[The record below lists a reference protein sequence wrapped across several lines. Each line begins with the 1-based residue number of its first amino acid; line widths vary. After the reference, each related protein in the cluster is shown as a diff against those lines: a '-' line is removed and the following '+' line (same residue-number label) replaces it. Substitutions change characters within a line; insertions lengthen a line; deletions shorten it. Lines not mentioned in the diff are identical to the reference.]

1 MDSDAGSFVA
11 RRRRRLLTVSH
22 LSVSLFLLFTFLLH
36 EFLVWLGFFTSL
48 VVASCRRSC
57 RCRLYILWLLFS
69 PFSSLLTAQVP
80 DLTLMT
86 CNSLTLV
93 ESSQISDLLMLQRT
107 LLSSS
112 PKMMNFLPSG
122 KIYPVR
128 FWCECGSCA
137 SPPCPILVRT
147 ISLNGSEH
155 YYQTIPARNLL
166 FKDPVTNLCS
176 PRTPLVAAPSD
187 DCSPLQSLLENNDQG
202 LSFGSEKS
210 PWIQHGNAGVHMFCL
225 ESMLVPLESEVKSTS
240 LFVRVKESSALMS
253 ELSQEKTI
261 SAIFSTISFWTTLP
275 KCMRRP
281 QLATSTPSQCSVS
294 SPNLR
299 LLKLETNSPLKLSF
313 MVKFH
318 QPSSRQGRERSLS
331 TSSFSKERII
341 LQTSLF
347 VRDRLI
353 PIAISEKLFN
363 PFTILLS
370 CLEVCTGSEDATRLV
385 LVMCSGGKGLFST
398 SQHIQHM
405 VTMVYE
411 SGFTVNLLS
420 THLSIVSFLL
430 SISSENLSTLTSYG
444 FKFYCCNQRGWII
457 PSIYYM
463 FEV

>member
-1 MDSDAGSFVA
+1 
-11 RRRRRLLTVSH
+11 
-22 LSVSLFLLFTFLLH
+22 
-36 EFLVWLGFFTSL
+36 
-48 VVASCRRSC
+48 
-57 RCRLYILWLLFS
+57 
-69 PFSSLLTAQVP
+69 
-80 DLTLMT
+80 
-86 CNSLTLV
+86 
-93 ESSQISDLLMLQRT
+93 
-107 LLSSS
+107 
-112 PKMMNFLPSG
+112 MMNFLPSG

-261 SAIFSTISFWTTLP
+261 SAMFWCERGIIFGSYISGLTVLVQCFTEHLLKSSQDSRSFSTISFWTTLP

-430 SISSENLSTLTSYG
+430 SISSENLSTLTSYA
-444 FKFYCCNQRGWII
+444 KKKLENSYNQ
-457 PSIYYM
+457 
-463 FEV
+463 

>member
-128 FWCECGSCA
+128 FWCECGSCT
-137 SPPCPILVRT
+137 SPPCPILVGN

-261 SAIFSTISFWTTLP
+261 SAMFWCERGIIFGSYISGLTVLVQCFTEHLLKSSQDSRSFSTISFWTTLP

-370 CLEVCTGSEDATRLV
+370 CLEDQK
-385 LVMCSGGKGLFST
+385 M
-398 SQHIQHM
+398 QPD
-405 VTMVYE
+405 
-411 SGFTVNLLS
+411 LS
-420 THLSIVSFLL
+420 
-430 SISSENLSTLTSYG
+430 
-444 FKFYCCNQRGWII
+444 
-457 PSIYYM
+457 
-463 FEV
+463 